1 MGLNEGQMGDMVYA
15 DVPAFLHLAAR
26 LSLQAHLIHL
36 TETGQAV
43 CADGLWRPLNA
54 D

>member
-1 MGLNEGQMGDMVYA
+1 
-15 DVPAFLHLAAR
+15 VPAFLHLAAR

-36 TETGQAV
+36 VENGQAV
-43 CADGLWRPLNA
+43 FEDGLWQPLLI